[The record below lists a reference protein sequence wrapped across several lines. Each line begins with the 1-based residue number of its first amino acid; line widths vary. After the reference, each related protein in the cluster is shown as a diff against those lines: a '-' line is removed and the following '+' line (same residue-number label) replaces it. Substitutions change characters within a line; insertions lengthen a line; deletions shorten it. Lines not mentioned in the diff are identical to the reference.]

1 MKTDL
6 NVIEVPYKVK
16 YTNKGAIPIGQLVE
30 SLLAYEKLLKRVSP
44 FIEEACKG
52 ATVVDIEVLVCKVE
66 AGSLLEDFLIRIVFK
81 DKANYDQAIE
91 VAGKMFESNPV
102 LTGAV
107 VIGVAAFI
115 GFGVRNALI
124 NQGVT
129 TPSTSIVAYS
139 GAIVQTGGEMNISEK
154 AITDILNKTKDKK
167 KLSQEA
173 IAVISP
179 AQLEEGAAIEFNDNQ
194 LKDLTITPAFAK
206 EAPSKYEP
214 PEKTQDTEVLL
225 NTEIEIWASDKDS
238 STRSWAGIVPGR
250 INKRIKFEL
259 NEAINPND
267 LHGTRSVHAD
277 IVITTEL
284 DPNKK
289 EFLPRKVEI
298 LKIYIF
304 STLFIYFSHSHVNK
318 KSLFRDLEN

>member
-1 MKTDL
+1 MNADL

-16 YTNKGAIPIGQLVE
+16 YTNKRAVPIDKLVQ
-30 SLLAYEKLLKRVSP
+30 SLLAYEKLLKRVGP
-44 FIEEACKG
+44 FVEEVCNG
-52 ATVVDIEVLVCKVE
+52 AIVVDIEVLVYSVQ
-66 AGSLLEDFLIRIVFK
+66 AGSVTEDFIVRIVFGNK
-81 DKANYDQAIE
+81 ENYDQAKE
-91 VAGKMFESNPV
+91 VVGKMFEKTPL

-107 VIGVAAFI
+107 CLGVAAYI

-129 TPSTSIVAYS
+129 TPSTSIVAHS

-154 AITDILNKTKDKK
+154 TITDILNKTKDKK

-173 IAVISP
+173 IAVIAP
-179 AQLEEGAAIEFNDNQ
+179 AQLEEGATIEFNDNQ
-194 LKDLTITPAFAK
+194 LKDLTITSALAK

-225 NTEIEIWASDKDS
+225 NTEVEIWASDKDS
-238 STRSWAGIVPGR
+238 NTRSWAGIVPGK

-259 NEAINPND
+259 NEAIHPND
-267 LHGTRSVHAD
+267 LHGNRSVRAD
-277 IVITTEL
+277 IIITTEL

-289 EFLPRKVEI
+289 EFIPKKVEI
-298 LKIYIF
+298 LKVY
-304 STLFIYFSHSHVNK
+304 K
-318 KSLFRDLEN
+318 KTE